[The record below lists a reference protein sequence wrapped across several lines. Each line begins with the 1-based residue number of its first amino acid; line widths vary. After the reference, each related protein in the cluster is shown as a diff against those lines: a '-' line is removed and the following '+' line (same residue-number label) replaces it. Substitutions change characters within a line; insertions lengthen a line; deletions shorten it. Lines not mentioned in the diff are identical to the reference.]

1 MLYFLH
7 HMYMFRGGL
16 LSALSSSTSGVFS
29 GSSRWCF
36 SLGRIGPRGPCQSTG
51 AKGRYQTCCILLCSL
66 HLRQIQLWLTG
77 RALSLIHLALASLPS
92 VFMALCLTLSSPWH
106 RTLTSFTQCS
116 VAEEEKMCDREM
128 CSISFSQYHTSKSAI
143 VKYQHVSDL
152 TVDQPHDCECNF
164 AIIVQ

>member
-1 MLYFLH
+1 MLYFYITCVCL
-7 HMYMFRGGL
+7 GEDSV
-16 LSALSSSTSGVFS
+16 SALSSSTSGVFS

-36 SLGRIGPRGPCQSTG
+36 SLGCIGPRGPCQSTG

-128 CSISFSQYHTSKSAI
+128 CSISFSQYHTNKSAI
-143 VKYQHVSDL
+143 VKYLPVSDL
-152 TVDQPHDCECNF
+152 TVDQPHDCECDC